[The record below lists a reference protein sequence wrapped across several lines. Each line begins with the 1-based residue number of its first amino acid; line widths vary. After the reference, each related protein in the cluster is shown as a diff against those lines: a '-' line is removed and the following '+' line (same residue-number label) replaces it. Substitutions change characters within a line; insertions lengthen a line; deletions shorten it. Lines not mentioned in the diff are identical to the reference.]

1 MTSPILD
8 KSGKP
13 FEAEKVILSE
23 EITRAYTTGIRN
35 PRPASV
41 ASMLTPSRL
50 AGLLR
55 SVVDGNDP
63 EQYMTLAEEMEER
76 DLHYAAQ
83 LRTRKLVVA
92 SIIPTVEA
100 ASDSPADVAM
110 ADRVRAILH
119 QDAMPE
125 LFFDLL
131 DGLGK
136 GIGVSEILWNTNKTP
151 WTPQAYKWVDP
162 RYLRPDQDTLQE
174 ILLISDEAPYGAP
187 LEPYKFIVHTP
198 RSKSGSVWR
207 NGLARLVAV
216 MYMLK
221 SYTLRDWWSFAE
233 VFGIPIRI
241 GKYGPNATKD
251 DIATLINAIGK
262 IASDAGAAIP
272 DSMKME
278 LIESGAAKGG
288 DTLFENMA
296 RWCDEQISKAVLGQT
311 MTSDNG
317 SSNSQAQVH
326 DEVRMD
332 IAKWDAR
339 QLEATIND
347 QLVKPYIILNWGVQE
362 HYPRVRIKIDEP
374 EDLKMLVDSLAPMID
389 RGMKV
394 SAKQILDKFG
404 LKPAEDDDELLAPQG
419 TLTTVAPLSAPPA
432 EQGLNGSALN
442 RYTRPAAMNRTQINM
457 DTDIDDMT
465 DEAMADWV
473 EVGGDEFMDP
483 ILKAVESVSSFE
495 EFQKM
500 LPVLQKNLTA
510 EQFTEQL
517 ARMMFQSRAL
527 GDVNDG

>member
-8 KSGKP
+8 QDGKP
-13 FEAEKVILSE
+13 FEAEKAILSE
-23 EITRAYTTGIRN
+23 QVSRAYTTGVRN

-41 ASMLTPSRL
+41 ASVLTPL
-50 AGLLR
+50 KLTALLR
-55 SVVDGNDP
+55 SVIDSNDP
-63 EQYMTLAEEMEER
+63 EQYMILAEEMEER

-92 SIIPTVEA
+92 SIMPTVEA
-100 ASDSPADVAM
+100 VSDSPADVVM

-119 QDAMPE
+119 QDAMPD

-136 GIGVSEILWNTNKTP
+136 GIGVSEILWNTNKSP
-151 WTPQAYKWVDP
+151 WTPSAYKWVDP

-174 ILLISDEAPYGAP
+174 ILLISEADPTGAP

-241 GKYGPNATKD
+241 GKYGPNATPD

-362 HYPRVRIKIDEP
+362 HYPRVRIRIEEP
-374 EDLKMLVDSLAPMID
+374 EDVQAFVEAATPLID
-389 RGMKV
+389 RGFKISV
-394 SAKQILDKFG
+394 KQVYDKFG
-404 LKPAEDDDELLAPQG
+404 LKPPEEGEEVLVAKDS
-419 TLTTVAPLSAPPA
+419 LTPVYPA
-432 EQGLNGSALN
+432 NETALN
-442 RYTRPAAMNRTQINM
+442 RSTKPVAMNRTQINV

-465 DEAMADWV
+465 DDAMDDWV
-473 EVGGDEFMDP
+473 EVGGDEFMNP
-483 ILKAVESVSSFE
+483 ILKAAESVSSFE
-495 EFQKM
+495 EFQAL
-500 LPVLQKNLTA
+500 LPELQKNLTA

>member
-1 MTSPILD
+1 MISPILD
-8 KSGKP
+8 RSGKP
-13 FEAEKVILSE
+13 FEAKKEILSE
-23 EITRAYTTGIRN
+23 EITRAYTTSIRN
-35 PRPASV
+35 PQPESV
-41 ASMLTPSRL
+41 ASMLTPQRL

-55 SVVDGNDP
+55 SVVDGGNP
-63 EQYMTLAEEMEER
+63 EQYMILAEEMEER

-92 SIIPTVEA
+92 AIMPTVEA
-100 ASDSPADVAM
+100 VSDAPADAAM
-110 ADRVRAILH
+110 AERVRAILH

-136 GIGVSEILWNTNKTP
+136 GIGVSETLWNTNKTP

-162 RYLRPDQDTLQE
+162 RYLRPDQETLQE

-241 GKYGPNATKD
+241 GKYGPNATKE

-262 IASDAGAAIP
+262 ISSDAGAAIP

-278 LIESGAAKGG
+278 IIESGAAKGG
-288 DTLFENMA
+288 DILFESMA

-317 SSNSQAQVH
+317 SSRSQAEVH
-326 DEVRMD
+326 NEVRED
-332 IAKWDAR
+332 IADWDAR

-347 QLVKPYIILNWGVQE
+347 QLIKPYIILNWGVQE
-362 HYPRVRIKIDEP
+362 HYPRVKIRLPKP
-374 EDLKMLVDSLAPMID
+374 EDLKAFVDAIVPMID
-389 RGMKV
+389 RGFKV
-394 SAKQILDKFG
+394 SSKQVYDKFG
-404 LKPAEDDDELLAPQG
+404 LKPPEDGDDVLVPQG
-419 TLTTVAPLSAPPA
+419 SLTPVYPSVET
-432 EQGLNGSALN
+432 ALN
-442 RYTRPAAMNRTQINM
+442 RSTRPVAMNRAQTNV
-457 DTDIDDMT
+457 DTEIDDMT
-465 DEAMADWV
+465 DETMADWI
-473 EVGGDEFMDP
+473 EVGGDEFMNP
-483 ILKAVESVSSFE
+483 ILEAAKSVNSFE
-495 EFQKM
+495 EFQAL
-500 LPVLQKNLTA
+500 LPELQKGLTA

-527 GDVNDG
+527 GDVNDV